1 MEMLRNFKLRIEI
14 RLIFLTYNPEKY
26 QIQTSV
32 KAKQSRIV
40 FFSKN
45 FAVYRRGCYISLY
58 QKTDFEAEVVYE
70 RLRS

>member
-1 MEMLRNFKLRIEI
+1 M
-14 RLIFLTYNPEKY
+14 
-26 QIQTSV
+26 QASV
-32 KAKQSRIV
+32 KAKQSRID

-45 FAVYRRGCYISLY
+45 FAVFRRGCYISFY

>member
-1 MEMLRNFKLRIEI
+1 M
-14 RLIFLTYNPEKY
+14 
-26 QIQTSV
+26 QTSV
-32 KAKQSRIV
+32 KAKQSRMI

>member
-1 MEMLRNFKLRIEI
+1 MQA
-14 RLIFLTYNPEKY
+14 LI
-26 QIQTSV
+26 
-32 KAKQSRIV
+32 KAKQSRID

-45 FAVYRRGCYISLY
+45 FAVYLGGWYISLY